1 MHSAEQDT
9 SRSFQKTSLRDGR
22 NAYAFALAHILNL
35 SAKTGKKVLDICP
48 TPDSWQSIDGETQ
61 NSLARM
67 LRDKTNEILSLN
79 WDKALED
86 ALNHIETHTRAG
98 IESISI
104 QDPRYPQLLRLI
116 DDPPLVLF
124 VKGSLRA
131 CNELPGIAVI
141 GTRNMTSSGEKVA
154 NKIASSF
161 GEKGFCIISGL
172 AKGID
177 SAAHRGAVDMGSPTV
192 AVFAT
197 ALDKVYPAENRT
209 LANEILAKGGA
220 WVSELPLFKAAH
232 RNSFVERDR
241 IQSGLSSAVIPVQ
254 TDVKGG
260 TMHTVS
266 FAEKQDR
273 LLLCPCPIQLESSRE
288 QYRGITMLIDS
299 GRAQGFTIKD
309 YPDLIVKIMKHFD
322 ELRDRAGKKF
332 SQHKEPLVVDGP
344 QKVLVFESKSSE
356 SSSAVSSE
364 PQALEEVRRAVKG
377 LSRDKFEAIVQSLT
391 TELFGN

>member
-1 MHSAEQDT
+1 MDSTEQST
-9 SRSFQKTSLRDGR
+9 SRSFQTNSLRDGQ
-22 NAYAFALAHILNL
+22 NAYAFALAHILHF

-48 TPDSWQSIDGETQ
+48 TPDSWQTIDNEAQ
-61 NSLARM
+61 SSLIRI

-79 WDKALED
+79 WDRVLEAALD
-86 ALNHIETHTRAG
+86 HIDTHTRSG

-141 GTRNMTSSGEKVA
+141 GTRNMTSSGERVA
-154 NKIASSF
+154 SKIASSF
-161 GEKGFCIISGL
+161 GEKGFSIISGL

-177 SAAHRGAVDMGSPTV
+177 SAAHRGAVDMGLPTV

-197 ALDKVYPAENRT
+197 ALDKVYPAENRL
-209 LANEILAKGGA
+209 LANKILATGGA
-220 WVSELPLFKAAH
+220 WVSELPTFKAAH

-266 FAEKQDR
+266 FAEKQGR

-299 GRAQGFTIKD
+299 GRATGFTIKD
-309 YPDLIVKIMKHFD
+309 YPDLILRIMKHFD
-322 ELRDRAGKKF
+322 ELKERAVKRF
-332 SQHKEPLVVDGP
+332 SGP
-344 QKVLVFESKSSE
+344 MKDVFVNDSQNVLVFESKSSE
-356 SSSAVSSE
+356 SSAAILPESH
-364 PQALEEVRRAVKG
+364 ALEEVRRAVRG
-377 LSRDKFEAIVQSLT
+377 LSRDRFDAIVRSLT
-391 TELFGN
+391 VELFDN